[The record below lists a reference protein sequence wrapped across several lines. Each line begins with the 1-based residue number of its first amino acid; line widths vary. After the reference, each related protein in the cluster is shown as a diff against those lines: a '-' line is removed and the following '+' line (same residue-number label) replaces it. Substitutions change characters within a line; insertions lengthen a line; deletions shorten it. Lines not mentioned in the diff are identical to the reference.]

1 MGATGKD
8 PTTSFPPIFE
18 HRGSA
23 AAVEDTVD
31 RLVRGSSFN
40 RLRQGSPAWSLIG
53 EWQFGLDIPTTL
65 LARADDVIE

>member
-31 RLVRGSSFN
+31 RLVRGASF
-40 RLRQGSPAWSLIG
+40 IG
-53 EWQFGLDIPTTL
+53 YGRVRP
-65 LARADDVIE
+65 RGP